1 MKSLVPLIFTL
12 TPLMADSEKK
22 QPTGV
27 QVALISENS
36 GITAGETFKVGF
48 KLQHQADY
56 HTYWRNPGIAGVA
69 TQLTWHL
76 PEGFTAGP
84 VQWPYPELAS
94 MAGYSIYGYERD
106 VLFVV
111 EIKAPAQL
119 AGPSVTLKVD
129 ARWMACADG
138 CYPGSQSLEMTLPV
152 ADSSTPDSTTAA
164 IFTQAMAE
172 IPAPLEGWSAQLLAP
187 QDAKEVRLL
196 LKPSSQPAPAMSEP
210 YFFSADGQISSEHPQ
225 PVTTHPDGSC
235 EILLSR
241 ADESPSGKTT
251 LPGVLKFAGLP
262 EKSAARFAE
271 IAPVYLEKP

>member
-1 MKSLVPLIFTL
+1 MKSLLPLIFTL

-27 QVALISENS
+27 QVALISENY
-36 GITAGETFKVGF
+36 GITAGATFRVGF

-56 HTYWRNPGIAGVA
+56 HTYWRNPGIAGVP

-106 VLFVV
+106 VLLVV
-111 EIKAPAQL
+111 EIKAPPQL
-119 AGPSVTLKVD
+119 AEPGVTLKVD

-138 CYPGSQSLEMTLPV
+138 CYPGIQSLEMTLPV
-152 ADSSTPDSTTAA
+152 VGSSTPDPATAA
-164 IFTQAMAE
+164 IFTKAIAE
-172 IPAPLEGWSAQLLAP
+172 IPAPLEGWSAQLLAAK
-187 QDAKEVRLL
+187 DTKEVRLL
-196 LKPSSQPAPAMSEP
+196 LKPNNPPTPAMSGL
-210 YFFSADGQISSEHPQ
+210 YFFSADGQISSDLPQ

-251 LPGVLKFAGLP
+251 LPGVLKFAG
-262 EKSAARFAE
+262 SAGDSGSRFAE